1 MCIMSALSEFSCAT
15 INTLLPEPT
24 AGRTVESQKVA
35 TRLGL
40 GFRVQAREP
49 TAVRTVESQK
59 VATRLRHVPQKTCH
73 RVEESIGMEEKGEI
87 AYTYAS
93 QSVGTLLSV
102 WHGRRGGPS
111 WLECA
116 SAVFDTQD
124 WRAKWC
130 KSFDCLDNR
139 ERGRGLARLTI
150 EHRASTRRM
159 ARGFGLKSHIWGRGP
174 GCRVKKDREGLE
186 GCLLWNASPSFCLG
200 RRAPWPTPLYG
211 RSSSQRNVR

>member
-1 MCIMSALSEFSCAT
+1 M
-15 INTLLPEPT
+15 
-24 AGRTVESQKVA
+24 
-35 TRLGL
+35 
-40 GFRVQAREP
+40 
-49 TAVRTVESQK
+49 
-59 VATRLRHVPQKTCH
+59 
-73 RVEESIGMEEKGEI
+73 EEKGDYVHGMEEKGEYVHGMEEKGDYVHGMEEKGEYVHGMEEKGNYVHGMEEKGEYVHGMEEKGEYVHNY
-87 AYTYAS
+87 AHTYAS
-93 QSVGTLLSV
+93 HSAGALLSV
-102 WHGRRGGPS
+102 WHGRRGGQS

-124 WRAKWC
+124 WCAKGC
-130 KSFDCLDNR
+130 KSLDCLDDR
-139 ERGRGLARLTI
+139 ERGWGVARLTI

-211 RSSSQRNVR
+211 RSSSQRSVR